1 MVWVESRNIY
11 RERERSEKKK
21 NTGFYEF
28 QSTIYKRCLRAWQAF
43 ERGRERGFLRVNFI
57 GNLD

>member
-28 QSTIYKRCLRAWQAF
+28 QSTKRCLRAWQAF

-57 GNLD
+57 GNLV